1 MDGGHLTRKVPRKKP
16 AKPCTHQP
24 WWPPLSYGCHGAPL
38 PAPSHV
44 TISQNVVGQDCI
56 VKAKKIL
63 LILPSSHAVV
73 WFVSICA
80 SRINLPTQNIM
91 LTILNA
97 LSLACTKLSIGSIQ
111 AMALAGVPVRELFNN
126 VGYWRRTRA
135 PRSCQ
140 RAECTKKS
148 DPRKTPKVI
157 QVLF

>member
-44 TISQNVVGQDCI
+44 TISQTVVGQDGI

-97 LSLACTKLSIGSIQ
+97 LSLACAKSSICSMQSRLPNGLGRGSFEGIVRLRWI
-111 AMALAGVPVRELFNN
+111 LAENGGP
-126 VGYWRRTRA
+126 
-135 PRSCQ
+135 SCSS
-140 RAECTKKS
+140 TG
-148 DPRKTPKVI
+148 
-157 QVLF
+157 